1 MPEKEISLADYW
13 QVLVGRRRLIAYTV
27 GAAFVI
33 SCIVSLILPKEY
45 KATASILQPRS
56 NDNLFA
62 ARAAGATGI
71 IPAEFLSG
79 MAGFSGDVWV
89 GILESQTVSDDI
101 IKRFN
106 LGSVYGCRKIED
118 TRKRLWKMVNVFNNK
133 KEGIIKISVL
143 DESPARA
150 AAMANA
156 FVEDLDRVNKNLVMT
171 SGRRTRIFVG
181 QRLDETKKNLDAADK
196 ALEEF
201 QQKYRA
207 VNLGDQSKVI
217 IQSIAAVK
225 GKLMAK
231 EVELQTLLSY
241 ATPDNPQVQIL
252 SSEKRELQR
261 RLGELE
267 NKRSSSYS
275 GKGSQDIFVP
285 TNMMPALELDYD
297 NLMRD
302 KSTDEALYKLLVRQ
316 YEMAKIQEV
325 KNSSTVQVLDRAVA
339 PTKKAKPRRILI
351 VISCTF
357 TALVLAAFAAFF
369 LDYLEG
375 TRRGGMA

>member
-13 QVLVGRRRLIAYTV
+13 QTLVRRRRLIVYIV

-33 SCIVSLILPKEY
+33 SCIVSLVLPKEY
-45 KATASILQPRS
+45 KATASVLKPQT
-56 NDNLFA
+56 NDNLLA
-62 ARAAGATGI
+62 AKVAGVAGI
-71 IPAEFLSG
+71 SPAGLLSG
-79 MAGFSGDVWV
+79 MADFSGDVWI
-89 GILESQTVSDDI
+89 GILKSRTVSDDI
-101 IKRFN
+101 INRFN
-106 LGSVYGCRKIED
+106 LGSVYGYKKIED
-118 TRKRLWKMVNVFNNK
+118 TRKKLWKMVNILNNK

-143 DESPARA
+143 DRSPERA
-150 AAMANA
+150 AEMANA
-156 FVEDLDRVNKNLVMT
+156 FVYDLDRINRNIVMT

-181 QRLDETKKNLDAADK
+181 QRLKETKKNLDAAEK

-217 IQSIAAVK
+217 IRSIAAVRA
-225 GKLMAK
+225 KLMAK

-252 SSEKRELQR
+252 ASEKRELKQR
-261 RLGELE
+261 LSELE
-267 NKRSSSYS
+267 NKRSSTY
-275 GKGSQDIFVP
+275 GDKGSQDIFVP
-285 TNMMPALELDYD
+285 TGMMPALELDYE

-302 KSTDEALYKLLVRQ
+302 KATQEALYKLLVRQ

-325 KNSSTVQVLDRAVA
+325 KNSPTVQVLDRAAA
-339 PTKKAKPRRILI
+339 PTKKAKPRRTLI

-375 TRRGGMA
+375 IRQNGIA